1 MKRKGLIIL
10 LIITI
15 IFSFLL
21 ISLQQSNSVSAQES
35 CPPNIDPA
43 SRECLNYLREQINLI
58 HKQQEV
64 IQKQLKKEEYQQ
76 LSLQEKIN
84 YINNQV
90 TQTEREIKELQ
101 IEIATTDV
109 EISLLENEIKKYEDS
124 ISLLKQEINVL
135 GVSVNNRITES
146 YKFSFVNIFDIFL
159 DTKNISSVLRRSKY
173 LAATRNKDKEALEQ
187 HASSVIEL
195 GKEEA
200 KLQESKTELEVKK
213 EVREEEKEKLA
224 EVKQSLDSQKKERE
238 SLLAQSR
245 VKEAQL
251 LATFQQNAIRQKALD
266 QARID
271 YIGKYGG
278 DLVKE
283 GHVNAGD
290 WIGNMGNTGLSTGP
304 HLHFSMK
311 STQTGNP
318 CAGDI
323 YLRNGYFT
331 GGTTIWLGG
340 APYIHMYAGSM
351 RLPIAGPIVL
361 MTPYP
366 YDEKKQEWPYEHQ
379 GQAIDLT
386 SRYSDYSLNTGAPI
400 YAVMGGYMRRKTD
413 GYGGEYVY
421 IHHTN
426 GWASCYLHLQKLPN
440 P

>member
-1 MKRKGLIIL
+1 MKRIGLVIL
-10 LIITI
+10 LVTTI
-15 IFSFLL
+15 FLFFL
-21 ISLQQSNSVSAQES
+21 FVSSYKQNSVLAQAS
-35 CPPNIDPA
+35 CPPNIDPS
-43 SRECLNYLREQINLI
+43 SRDCLNYLREQINLI

-64 IQKQLKKEEYQQ
+64 IQRQLKKEEYQQ

-90 TQTEREIKELQ
+90 AQTEQEIKTLQ
-101 IEIATTDV
+101 IEIAATDV
-109 EISLLENEIKKYEDS
+109 EISLLEEEIKKYEDG

-135 GVSVNNRITES
+135 GVTVNNRITES
-146 YKFSFVNIFDIFL
+146 YKFSFVNQFDIFL
-159 DTKNISSVLRRSKY
+159 DLKNISSILRRSKY
-173 LAATRNKDKEALEQ
+173 LAATRNKDKKALEQ
-187 HASSVIEL
+187 HASTVIEL
-195 GKEEA
+195 GIEEA

-213 EVREEEKEKLA
+213 EVREDEKEKLA

-311 STQTGNP
+311 SNQSGNP

-331 GGTTIWLGG
+331 TGTTIWMGG
-340 APYIHMYAGSM
+340 APYIHMYPGSM

-366 YDEKKQEWPYEHQ
+366 YDEQRKVWPYEHQ

-386 SRYSDYSLNTGAPI
+386 SRYSDYSLNVGAPI
-400 YAVMGGYMRRKTD
+400 YAVMNGYMRRKTD
-413 GYGGEYVY
+413 GDGGEYVY